1 MPCER
6 KSSVGVLVILF
17 IMVSSRPLIT
27 PNVVSMFARCV
38 SCCRKSWSDVTWFA
52 RTAFV
57 CPAKRSI
64 LSWLAPFIAPLNVLG
79 SSSSNCSN
87 RSLYI
92 SIAAAK
98 FAPAAC
104 MACLKRACS
113 VSVNPLKE
121 PFPSSSNPISF

>member
-38 SCCRKSWSDVTWFA
+38 SCCRKSWSDVTWFT

-64 LSWLAPFIAPLNVLG
+64 LSWLAPFIAPLNVQE
-79 SSSSNCSN
+79 SS
-87 RSLYI
+87 
-92 SIAAAK
+92 AASDVY
-98 FAPAAC
+98 
-104 MACLKRACS
+104 KRQRTG
-113 VSVNPLKE
+113 VVFVQLFK
-121 PFPSSSNPISF
+121 